1 MFAEY
6 LDIIFFVGAVVTA
19 ILLIAANYVF
29 FREHG
34 SSPRPGWLRMASGNA
49 LLTLLLFSLVFLSFE
64 VYYRFLFDATDRM
77 MTTKVSQRWYERH
90 WKTNNRGARDD
101 LDYSYDKP
109 EGLRRI
115 TFLGDSFTAGHGVLL
130 EERFA
135 NVIREARPDW
145 QIHALA
151 RLGSSTVEQLAL
163 LEKVIQHGYELDVV
177 VLVYYFDDILP
188 FMDRPA
194 MQHFFKSFSPTPPNG
209 LGFLVGHSFAINT
222 LFYRW
227 TQREDSPTHATFLS
241 LIEDAYSNGPWQQ
254 QRKLLSRVNETV
266 RRNGGTLAVVTFPWL
281 IGLDEGEVQIRV
293 MHERVDEAWRKEG
306 VPHLDLLPVF
316 LDHAGEGLVVSKH
329 DDHPSVRAHLL
340 AAKEIE
346 DLLANT
352 VSAIQTGSPAHPSG
366 T

>member
-1 MFAEY
+1 MTAEY
-6 LDIIFFVGAVVTA
+6 LDTILFVGAVVTA

-29 FREHG
+29 FRKHG
-34 SSPRPGWLRMASGNA
+34 SSPRPGWLRIASGNA
-49 LLTLLLFSLVFLSFE
+49 LLTLFLLSLVFLSFE
-64 VYYRFLFDATDRM
+64 TYYRFLFDATDRM
-77 MTTKVSQRWYERH
+77 MSTKVSQRWYERH

-101 LDYSYDKP
+101 LDYSYEKP
-109 EGLRRI
+109 AGSRRI

-135 NVIREARPDW
+135 NVIRKAKPDW
-145 QIHALA
+145 QVHALA
-151 RLGSSTVEQLAL
+151 RLGSSTAEQLAL

-177 VLVYYFDDILP
+177 VLVYYFDDILY
-188 FMDRPA
+188 FMDGRA
-194 MQHFFKSFSPTPPNG
+194 VHRFFKNFSPTPPNG
-209 LGFLVGHSFAINT
+209 LRFLVGHSFAINT

-227 TQREDSPTHATFLS
+227 TQREDSSPHATFLS
-241 LIEDAYSNGPWQQ
+241 LVEDAYSNNSWRQ

-266 RRNGGTLAVVTFPWL
+266 RRNGGTLVTVTFPWL
-281 IGLDEGEVQIRV
+281 IGLDEGEVQLRV
-293 MHERVDEAWRKEG
+293 MHERLDEAWREEG
-306 VPHLDLLPVF
+306 VPHLDLLPMF

-346 DLLANT
+346 DLLENT
-352 VSAIQTGSPAHPSG
+352 VSEIQTDSPAYPSG